1 MSRFEG
7 LVQTA
12 CSHHG
17 PSAKWSVYLIFTS
30 AVASR
35 LVISCTGYCVEWVR
49 KKWPFQYI
57 RSKVCQA
64 TSPYPSKS
72 NKSQNTICVNINS
85 EGTLK
90 SRIHGFLQ
98 KGSLELKL
106 SYLKRICEVFLIINH
121 CQNCWRIFPLFDLLE
136 RLVWKATHFQKIH
149 VRGCLEKLVFIFKL
163 RPRSRLWV

>member
-1 MSRFEG
+1 MLEKFLWRSDYIFGLSLMPENQSSKKFSILTSRFEG
-7 LVQTA
+7 QVQTA

-49 KKWPFQYI
+49 KKWSFQYI
-57 RSKVCQA
+57 TSKVCQA
-64 TSPYPSKS
+64 TKPCPSKS
-72 NKSQNTICVNINS
+72 NKSQSTICVNISS

-98 KGSLELKL
+98 NGLLELNL
-106 SYLKRICEVFLIINH
+106 TYLKRFY
-121 CQNCWRIFPLFDLLE
+121 
-136 RLVWKATHFQKIH
+136 
-149 VRGCLEKLVFIFKL
+149 
-163 RPRSRLWV
+163 

>member
-1 MSRFEG
+1 MPGIQSCKNCFILTSPFEG

-30 AVASR
+30 AVVSR
-35 LVISCTGYCVEWVR
+35 LVIFCTGYCVEGVR

-57 RSKVCQA
+57 RSKVCHA
-64 TSPYPSKS
+64 TLPYPSKS

-90 SRIHGFLQ
+90 SIIHGFLQ
-98 KGSLELKL
+98 KGSLELIL
-106 SYLKRICEVFLIINH
+106 TYLKRIC
-121 CQNCWRIFPLFDLLE
+121 
-136 RLVWKATHFQKIH
+136 
-149 VRGCLEKLVFIFKL
+149 
-163 RPRSRLWV
+163 

>member
-1 MSRFEG
+1 MPGIQSCKNCFILTSPFEG

-30 AVASR
+30 AVVSR
-35 LVISCTGYCVEWVR
+35 LVIFCTGYCVEGVR

-85 EGTLK
+85 EGTSK
-90 SRIHGFLQ
+90 SRIHGFHQ
-98 KGSLELKL
+98 KGSLELNL
-106 SYLKRICEVFLIINH
+106 TYFKRIC
-121 CQNCWRIFPLFDLLE
+121 
-136 RLVWKATHFQKIH
+136 
-149 VRGCLEKLVFIFKL
+149 
-163 RPRSRLWV
+163 

>member
-1 MSRFEG
+1 MPGIQSCKNCFILTSPFEG

-35 LVISCTGYCVEWVR
+35 LVISCTGYCVEGVR

-85 EGTLK
+85 EGTSK
-90 SRIHGFLQ
+90 SRINQFLQ
-98 KGSLELKL
+98 NGSLELNL
-106 SYLKRICEVFLIINH
+106 TYLIMFY
-121 CQNCWRIFPLFDLLE
+121 
-136 RLVWKATHFQKIH
+136 
-149 VRGCLEKLVFIFKL
+149 
-163 RPRSRLWV
+163 